1 MFTGIVEDLAT
12 LISTR
17 HLRGKTYSL
26 LVDLNKSGR
35 DARIGESIAVNG
47 VCLTIVNKRGTTA
60 GFQVIKETLNRT
72 NLGKLTPGSK
82 VNIERSMTLNQ
93 RISGHIVMGH
103 VDGTGTIRNVKLQND
118 GSCKMEIS
126 ADRKLTE
133 LMVKKG
139 AVALDGVSLT
149 LVDVSDSWFSVCLIP
164 HTLKSTN
171 LGLKK
176 KSDLVNVEADY
187 IGKYVLKLANTHR
200 KTLNQAKPSP
210 KLKMN

>member
-103 VDGTGTIRNVKLQND
+103 VDGTGTIRNVKLQSD
-118 GSCKMEIS
+118 GSSKMEIS

-133 LMVKKG
+133 LMVEKG

-176 KSDLVNVEADY
+176 KSDPINVEADY
-187 IGKYVLKLANTHR
+187 IGKYVLKLASNYQGMFRREHR
-200 KTLNQAKPSP
+200 RSK
-210 KLKMN
+210 

>member
-17 HLRGKTYSL
+17 QLKGKTYSL
-26 LVDLNKSGR
+26 LVDLNDSGR
-35 DARIGESIAVNG
+35 DVCIGDSIAVNG
-47 VCLTIVNKRGTTA
+47 VCLTIANKRGST
-60 GFQVIKETLNRT
+60 GSFQVIKETLNRT

-103 VDGTGTIRNVKLQND
+103 IDGTGTIRDVRLQND
-118 GSCKMEIS
+118 GSSKMEIS

-133 LMVKKG
+133 LMVEKG

-171 LGLKK
+171 LCLKRR
-176 KSDLVNVEADY
+176 SDLVNVEADY
-187 IGKYVLKLANTHR
+187 IGKYILKFASNYQGTFKR
-200 KTLNQAKPSP
+200 ERFRT
-210 KLKMN
+210 